1 MCAVALALIGQS
13 GLDEDKC
20 LGSERER
27 QTFRSISA
35 GREMQINGWPDVTAL
50 NLVVAGT
57 FGCQLVLSGID
68 GSAESESAGRRW
80 GCGGMETT

>member
-27 QTFRSISA
+27 QTFCSISD
-35 GREMQINGWPDVTAL
+35 GGGEGGGGVQISGWPDATAL
-50 NLVVAGT
+50 NLVVAQT
-57 FGCQLVLSGID
+57 LRC
-68 GSAESESAGRRW
+68 
-80 GCGGMETT
+80 

>member
-27 QTFRSISA
+27 QTFRSISDGEG
-35 GREMQINGWPDVTAL
+35 GREMQISGWPDATAL
-50 NLVVAGT
+50 KLMVAQT
-57 FGCQLVLSGID
+57 LRC
-68 GSAESESAGRRW
+68 
-80 GCGGMETT
+80 